1 MAASTFQSFD
11 FALKER
17 YTPEK
22 VEDLT
27 LKENVFLAHVK
38 KNEQFSGDAL
48 NVPIIIANPQG
59 IAGSS
64 HAVAQTNSTNI
75 GGAKFQLTVGSY
87 QGSVSIGD
95 KVIEASRGQEGAFLR
110 NQITEVDGLYN
121 QMAENIASY
130 CYSNGGNS
138 IGVIGTLNT
147 NSIVLSDP
155 SQIVNFEVGMQCV
168 FSANDGSGTGHA
180 LRASGAN
187 ALVTAVDRETGT
199 ITFTTGELA
208 AVTSLAAAD
217 YIFREGDFIGNT
229 GTTIFTGLGG
239 FIAATN
245 SPAALYGLTR
255 TSDPQRLA
263 GCRVP
268 SSDLTGR
275 SIDERLQS
283 LGVYMTG
290 RYKGPGA
297 DAVYLNPEDWQDLHN
312 ALGNRVVIKNDEHNV
327 RWGFD
332 GIQMVMG
339 GRVVMVYGD
348 RHCPKGVAFAL
359 LRKTWTM
366 HSMKKLIHPVGGDGL
381 ASLRASSTN
390 DYEHRLVSY
399 PALCTNAP
407 GYNGRVSLT

>member
-1 MAASTFQSFD
+1 MAASTFASFD

-17 YTPEK
+17 YTDQK

-27 LKENVFLAHVK
+27 QKENVFLAHVK

-48 NVPIIIANPQG
+48 NVPIIAVNPQG

-64 HAVAQTNSTNI
+64 HAIAQTNSTNI
-75 GGAKFQLTVGSY
+75 GGFKFQLTVGSY
-87 QGSVSIGD
+87 QASVSIGD
-95 KVIEASRGQEGAFLR
+95 KVIEASRGNEGAFLR
-110 NQITEVDGLYN
+110 NQITEVDGLYS

-168 FSANDGSGTGHA
+168 FSLNDGSSSSHA

-208 AVTSLAAAD
+208 AVTSLAVGD
-217 YIFREGDFIGNT
+217 SIFREGDFAGNT
-229 GTTIFTGLGG
+229 TTSIFTGLSG
-239 FIAATN
+239 FITATS
-245 SPAALYGLTR
+245 SPGVLYGMTR

-275 SIDERLQS
+275 AIDERLQR
-283 LGVYMTG
+283 LGVYMVG

-297 DAVYLNPEDWQDLHN
+297 DAVYMNPENWQDLHN

-332 GIQMVMG
+332 GIQMVIG
-339 GRVVMVYGD
+339 GRTVMVYGD
-348 RHCPKGVAFAL
+348 RHCPKGTAYAL
-359 LRKTWTM
+359 RRSTWTM
-366 HSMKKLIHPVGGDGL
+366 HSMKKLIHPINGDGL
-381 ASLRASSTN
+381 SSRVAATTN

-407 GYNGRVSLT
+407 GQNGRVSLS